1 MKTRCLLYTK
11 HLFITFEAWKIAG
24 RPLRFGMLETKWDL
38 IENKNSGKM
47 KTHIYSL
54 LFIAAFFTLG
64 NHSCKKSNAAFVT
77 DDTIAGLG
85 SPVLMHETETVV
97 YLDDYF
103 DKPVE
108 FDSITGS
115 DGLEIDID
123 KSARTLTLHE
133 DGTLAPVSVLS
144 FFSGKTKWDIPV
156 YKTTKKKVPYSFDPG
171 KNTYKTVQ
179 IKGDMNAWNPSSTV
193 LKLENGVWKTD
204 FYVVPGQYGYL
215 LLLDGK
221 EAQDPNNPKKIDN
234 GMGKFNSL
242 LEVPGVPE
250 DKIPTLEVIA
260 HEGNEL
266 IFEANQATNLV
277 VLWNNFKIDAV
288 KKGTTFAVTI
298 PATADKYERSSIR
311 AWAYNEQ
318 AGTRYTMIPLEKRK
332 PLMDPSKLTRQD
344 KAANIM
350 YFVFLDRFYNGNTA
364 NDKKIDDPEIHPK
377 ANYLGGDLDGVIQK
391 IKEGYFDKLGIN
403 NIWLSPIVTNPEKAY
418 GLYDVKGIRSKFSA
432 YHGYW
437 PTSFTKVNPHFGD
450 SLKLKELIDLAHSK
464 NMNVV
469 LDFVAH
475 HVHETHP
482 VYMANKDK
490 GWTTDLYLPDG
501 TLNTE
506 KWDEHR
512 LTTWF
517 DVFLPTLNLEKQEIT
532 EMVSDS
538 AMFWLKAYD
547 FDGFRHDATKHIPE
561 IFWRTLTKKVKAY
574 EKETGKSYLQLG
586 ETYGTPELI
595 SSYIGSGMLDGQF
608 DFNVYDAIS
617 TAVTQDQIGFEN
629 VARRL
634 KQSQEY
640 YGTNHIMGNMSGN
653 QDRTR
658 IMALATG
665 EVKPEE
671 DSKYAGWSRNIRLRN
686 ETGFKKVG
694 LVHAINMTIPGIPV
708 VYYGDE
714 IGLTGGNDPDNRRMM
729 YFDKWNALEKSL
741 ADDVAMTARLRKSKM
756 SLLYGNLNFLL
767 VEKDVLVY
775 SRKYFDDFAI
785 ILINNSNKPRELSVN
800 IPPNW
805 PVKNLKNLKKQTF
818 SLTGQTLMVKLPAH
832 SFEIIYN

>member
-1 MKTRCLLYTK
+1 
-11 HLFITFEAWKIAG
+11 
-24 RPLRFGMLETKWDL
+24 
-38 IENKNSGKM
+38 M

-54 LFIAAFFTLG
+54 LFITAFLTLG
-64 NHSCKKSNAAFVT
+64 NQSCRKSKAAFVT
-77 DDTIAGLG
+77 DDTIAGLA
-85 SPVLMHETETVV
+85 SPVLMHETETIV

-103 DKPVE
+103 DDPVA
-108 FDSITGS
+108 FDSITAAA
-115 DGLEIDID
+115 GLKMDQNKAE
-123 KSARTLTLHE
+123 RTLTLTE
-133 DGTLAPVSVLS
+133 DGSLPPVSVLS
-144 FFSGKTKWDIPV
+144 FFRGKTKWDIPV
-156 YKTTKKKVPYSFDPG
+156 YKTRKKKVPFSFDPG
-171 KNTYKTVQ
+171 KKTYKTVQ
-179 IKGDMNAWNPSSTV
+179 IKGDMNAWNPSATA
-193 LKLENGVWKTD
+193 LQFENGVYKTD

-221 EAQDPNNPKKIDN
+221 EAQDPGNPKKIDN

-266 IFEANQATNLV
+266 IFEAKQANDLI
-277 VLWNNFKIDAV
+277 VLWNNYRIDAV
-288 KKGTTFAVTI
+288 KKGTSFSVTI
-298 PATADKYERSSIR
+298 PEYAEKHDRSFIR
-311 AWAYNEQ
+311 AWAYNEL
-318 AGTRYTMIPLEKRK
+318 AGTTYVKIPLEKRK
-332 PLMDPSKLTRQD
+332 PLMDPARLTRQD

-350 YFVFLDRFYNGNTA
+350 YFVFVDRFFNGDPA

-377 ANYLGGDLDGVIQK
+377 ANYMGGDLEGVIRK
-391 IKEGYFDKLGIN
+391 IKDGYFEKMGIN
-403 NIWLSPIVTNPEKAY
+403 NLWLSPIVTNPEKAY

-482 VYMANKDK
+482 VYVANKDK

-538 AMFWLKAYD
+538 ALFWLTDYN

-561 IFWRTLTKKVKAY
+561 IFWRTLTKKVKAT
-574 EKETGKSYLQLG
+574 EKATGKSFLQLG

-617 TAVTQDQIGFEN
+617 TAVTQEQIGFEN
-629 VARRL
+629 VVRRL
-634 KQSQEY
+634 QQSQEY
-640 YGTNHIMGNMSGN
+640 YGTNHVMGNMSGN

-671 DSKYAGWSRNIRLRN
+671 DSKFAGWSRNIQLRN

-741 ADDVAMTARLRKSKM
+741 ADDVAMTAKLRKSKM

-775 SRKYFDDFAI
+775 SRKYFDDFAV
-785 ILINNSNKPRELSVN
+785 ILINNSNKTREVSVN
-800 IPPNW
+800 LPLNKPSQ
-805 PVKNLKNLKKQTF
+805 NLKNLKKHTF
-818 SLTGQTLMVKLPAH
+818 TMKGQTLKVKLPAH